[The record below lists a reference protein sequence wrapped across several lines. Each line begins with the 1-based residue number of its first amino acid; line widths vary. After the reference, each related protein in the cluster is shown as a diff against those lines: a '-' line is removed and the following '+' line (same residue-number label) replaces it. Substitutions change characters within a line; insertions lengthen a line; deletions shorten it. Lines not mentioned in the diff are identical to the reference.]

1 MNVQSPVNGLTP
13 NTATNESERMWAWI
27 THFRL
32 HSYGLKR
39 WRRQSNTNLSNYFRS
54 HWFVEDRGS
63 ALWDSNT
70 ASRTWW
76 IAHTAIKSAEASGG
90 VFNPTDA
97 LEHFASHAEH
107 YHTLMGVGAGFTWHP
122 VILAEFTRALIN
134 EAQGINREGVRQL
147 WRRLN
152 LAGGVRLLDVL
163 PRDELRQHIIS
174 HVEEIMSSPD
184 LVSDR
189 TRLRNRRPTTVL
201 SLGAG
206 VQSSVL
212 ALMAERG
219 ENGLIQPDLAI
230 FADTGWE
237 PPAVYEHLEWLK
249 SQLSFDVVTVSAGN
263 IKESIL
269 SGTNPEGRNFL
280 DIPVYVIGS
289 DGKRGVT
296 TRQCTRV
303 YKLDPIRR
311 YLREMLEIEPNRR
324 APKET
329 QVEMWLGISADEAV
343 RQRPSREE
351 WITNRYPLLDLGF
364 SRAQLQKWFNEN
376 YPGRYLPSSSC
387 IGCPYHSDS
396 MWKNLKLND
405 PKSFDEAIFVDR
417 SLREIPMIRGAIK
430 GEAYIH
436 PSRIPLS
443 ELDFDSVASYDALM
457 LEECEG
463 LCGI

>member
-1 MNVQSPVNGLTP
+1 M
-13 NTATNESERMWAWI
+13 
-27 THFRL
+27 
-32 HSYGLKR
+32 
-39 WRRQSNTNLSNYFRS
+39 
-54 HWFVEDRGS
+54 
-63 ALWDSNT
+63 WDSNT

-76 IAHTAIKSAEASGG
+76 IGHTAIKSAEASGG
-90 VFNPTDA
+90 AFNPIDA
-97 LEHFASHAEH
+97 LEHFSTHAEH
-107 YHTLMGVGAGFTWHP
+107 YHTLMGVGAGFTWNS
-122 VILAEFTRALIN
+122 VILAEFTRALIK

-152 LAGGVRLLDVL
+152 LAGGVWLLDVL
-163 PRDELRQHIIS
+163 SRNELRQHIIS
-174 HVEEIMSSPD
+174 HIEEIMSSPD
-184 LVSDR
+184 LVRDR

-206 VQSSVL
+206 VQSTVL
-212 ALMAERG
+212 ALMSERG
-219 ENGLIQPDLAI
+219 ENGLTRPDLAI

-237 PPAVYEHLEWLK
+237 PPTVYQHLEWLK
-249 SQLSFDVVTVSAGN
+249 SQLSFDVITVSAGN

-311 YLREMLEIEPNRR
+311 YLREMLEIEPKRR
-324 APKET
+324 APIET
-329 QVEMWLGISADEAV
+329 QVEMWLGISADEVA
-343 RQRPSREE
+343 RQRASREE
-351 WITNRYPLLDLGF
+351 WITNRYPLVDLDF
-364 SRAQLQKWFNEN
+364 SRGQLLNWFNEN
-376 YPGRYLPSSSC
+376 YPERYLPTSSC

-396 MWKNLKLND
+396 MWKHLKHND
-405 PKSFDEAIFVDR
+405 PKSFYEAVFVDR
-417 SLREIPMIRGAIK
+417 SLREIPVIKGAIK
-430 GEAYIH
+430 GEAYLH
-436 PSRIPLS
+436 SSRVPLS
-443 ELDFDSVASYDALM
+443 EVDFDHVTSYDDKM